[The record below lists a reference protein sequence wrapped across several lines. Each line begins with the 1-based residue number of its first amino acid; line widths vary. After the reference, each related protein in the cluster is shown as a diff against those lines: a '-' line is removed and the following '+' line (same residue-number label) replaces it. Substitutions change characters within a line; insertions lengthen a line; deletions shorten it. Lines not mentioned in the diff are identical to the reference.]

1 MKVMAI
7 LKHSYGRNHHENHR
21 PSAGPSQGH
30 HGSTMYPT
38 GGGYTKYPTGGGY
51 TKYPTGGGYT
61 KYPTGGG
68 YTKYPTG
75 GGHQSVTESDSQAN
89 DIREVLLD
97 LNDKK

>member
-51 TKYPTGGGYT
+51 TKYPTGGG
-61 KYPTGGG
+61 
-68 YTKYPTG
+68 
-75 GGHQSVTESDSQAN
+75 HQSFTKSDSQAN
-89 DIREVLLD
+89 NNLEALLD
-97 LNDKK
+97 LVEKK

>member
-1 MKVMAI
+1 MKVIAI
-7 LKHSYGRNHHENHR
+7 LKHSHGGNHHENHR
-21 PSAGPSQGH
+21 PSASHSQGH
-30 HGSTMYPT
+30 HGF
-38 GGGYTKYPTGGGY
+38 